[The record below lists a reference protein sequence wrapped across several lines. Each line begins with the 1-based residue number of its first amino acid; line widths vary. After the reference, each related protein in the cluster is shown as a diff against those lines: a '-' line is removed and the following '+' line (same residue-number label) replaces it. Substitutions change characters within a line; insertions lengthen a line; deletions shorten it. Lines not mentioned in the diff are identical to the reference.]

1 MVHVHNESN
10 NAVIKE
16 IAQFIGDINL
26 ILTKNFR
33 WLQERTP
40 ATAILHFVEGANSM
54 QRLSLDLIKNQ

>member
-1 MVHVHNESN
+1 MVHVHNEAN

-26 ILTKNFR
+26 ILTKNIR

-40 ATAILHFVEGANSM
+40 ATAFLHFVEGVNSM
-54 QRLSLDLIKNQ
+54 QRQTSDLIKNQ